1 MALLVALEYPDL
13 VDRLILVS
21 SSPGLRDEAD
31 RKARRGSDEDLA
43 RRIETIGLDAFLTEW
58 LEGPVTGTSHLDDD
72 VRRTD
77 RTVRNENTAA
87 GLASALR
94 VLGQGAQPFVGDR
107 LNELSVPVL
116 TISGERDEK
125 YQRLAARD
133 RVVGTR
139 RSACVDPRRR
149 TQRGSR
155 RPKRARG
162 TGRELLR
169 DRQPVA
175 GRWQL
180 AAGSSATPLLRYPI
194 PTGILR
200 SPRHTPRASTG
211 STRGRHLRSQRCARH
226 RRALRDH
233 AEFVRGPPDPR
244 SG

>member
-1 MALLVALEYPDL
+1 VAALHGFTLTGAQFAPVESHRLQWHAPDLPGHGRTQVEPTDVPTTVSALGHWLQSFDDPLPLLGYSQGGRMALLVALEYPDL

-125 YQRLAARD
+125 YQRLARAIASSVRD
-133 RVVGTR
+133 GRHVSIPDAGHNVVLD
-139 RSACVDPRRR
+139 APN
-149 TQRGSR
+149 
-155 RPKRARG
+155 
-162 TGRELLR
+162 E
-169 DRQPVA
+169 
-175 GRWQL
+175 L
-180 AAGSSATPLLRYPI
+180 AALVANFCEI
-194 PTGILR
+194 D
-200 SPRHTPRASTG
+200 SP
-211 STRGRHLRSQRCARH
+211 
-226 RRALRDH
+226 
-233 AEFVRGPPDPR
+233 
-244 SG
+244 